1 MRPVT
6 QVTPDVNL
14 YPCDGH
20 LIQAQVSLRLITA
33 VTSASGD
40 GQLHVQG
47 SHLLDP
53 RASLTTAAASMSPVA
68 EYLFEFKA
76 PQLRGAE
83 VHWINVSEFAMIT
96 P

>member
-1 MRPVT
+1 M
-6 QVTPDVNL
+6 
-14 YPCDGH
+14 
-20 LIQAQVSLRLITA
+20 
-33 VTSASGD
+33 
-40 GQLHVQG
+40 
-47 SHLLDP
+47 LDP